1 MRKIFLPLLALPWL
15 IAGCSTT
22 LTNLTPAQMPRNAA
36 GLYPFEVAWH
46 SSEHDIVKESIK
58 PYVVIGLEAY
68 PLQPTPVV
76 KNRWQTLVPIP
87 ADKEFVNYRYKFDYE
102 YLSIPQHRA
111 NSKLS
116 PPYQLQLQNK

>member
-1 MRKIFLPLLALPWL
+1 MRKNLLPLLMLPWL

-22 LTNLTPAQMPRNAA
+22 LTNLTPSQYPRNAS
-36 GLYPFEVAWH
+36 GVYHFEAAWQ
-46 SSEHDIVKESIK
+46 SNEQNLVTDSIK

-68 PLQPTPVV
+68 PMLPVGV
-76 KNRWQTLVPIP
+76 VRNRWETLVPIP

-102 YLSIPQHRA
+102 YRTIPVHRA

-116 PPYQLQLQNK
+116 PSYQLQILNK